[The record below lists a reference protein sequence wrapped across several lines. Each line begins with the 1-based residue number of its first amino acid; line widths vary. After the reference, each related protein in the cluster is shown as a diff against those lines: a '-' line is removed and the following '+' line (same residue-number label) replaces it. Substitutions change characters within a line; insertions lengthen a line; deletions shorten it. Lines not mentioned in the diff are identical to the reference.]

1 MINVAITIWFIVLVV
16 LLGKHLFSVGD
27 WGKPKPSPAGERW
40 RERVRR
46 GEFRIDP

>member
-1 MINVAITIWFIVLVV
+1 MIYAAITLGFIVLVV
-16 LLGKHLFSVGD
+16 LLGKHLFDVKD

-40 RERVRR
+40 RERVKR